1 MQEQIRAELTKAM
14 KERNELTLRVL
25 RRIIASITNELVSK
39 GKKPQEKMTDEEVIA
54 VIKKMVKQGKD
65 SIEQFSKGG
74 RNDLVENEQNELNVL
89 ERYLPQMMSEE
100 KIKEL
105 AIAKKDELGVVD
117 KSKAGIL
124 VGAVLKETKGSA
136 DGQIVK
142 KIVDSLF

>member
-14 KERNELTLRVL
+14 KERNELMLRVL

-105 AIAKKDELGVVD
+105 AIAKKDKLGIVD

>member
-14 KERNELTLRVL
+14 KERNELMLRVL

>member
-124 VGAVLKETKGSA
+124 VGTVLKETKGSA

>member
-25 RRIIASITNELVSK
+25 RRVIASITNELVSK

>member
-105 AIAKKDELGVVD
+105 AIAKKDELGIVD

>member
-1 MQEQIRAELTKAM
+1 
-14 KERNELTLRVL
+14 
-25 RRIIASITNELVSK
+25 
-39 GKKPQEKMTDEEVIA
+39 MTDEEVIA

>member
-105 AIAKKDELGVVD
+105 AIAKKDKLGIVD

>member
-14 KERNELTLRVL
+14 KERSELTLRVL

-105 AIAKKDELGVVD
+105 AIAKKDELGIVD